1 MTSPIRLNSALV
13 AAAEREGTIQ
23 KRSVPKQIEF
33 WAELGKSVA
42 RVMDLSDV
50 FAIIQGLKKVKVEPV
65 TSVAVD
71 PRDVFNSLEN
81 KRKSG
86 NLAEKVTSSAV
97 YYEASLSQQGL
108 LDRVNSDTGERE
120 TGQFHNGEF
129 KVQV

>member
-13 AAAEREGTIQ
+13 AAAEKEGTIQ

-33 WAELGKSVA
+33 WAELGKAVA

-65 TSVAVD
+65 TSVSVD
-71 PRDVFNSLEN
+71 PSDVFNSLEN
-81 KRKSG
+81 TRKSG

-108 LDRVNSDTGERE
+108 LDRVNSYTGERE
-120 TGQFHNGEF
+120 TGHFHNGEF

>member
-1 MTSPIRLNSALV
+1 MSSPIRLSSALV
-13 AAAEREGTIQ
+13 AAAEKEGTIQ

-108 LDRVNSDTGERE
+108 LDRVNSYRGERE

>member
-1 MTSPIRLNSALV
+1 MTSPIRLSSALV
-13 AAAEREGTIQ
+13 AAAEKEGTIQ

-71 PRDVFNSLEN
+71 PGDVFNSLEN

-108 LDRVNSDTGERE
+108 LDRVNSYTGERE

>member
-13 AAAEREGTIQ
+13 AAAEKEGTIQ

-71 PRDVFNSLEN
+71 PSDVFNSLEN

-108 LDRVNSDTGERE
+108 LDRVNSYTGERE

>member
-1 MTSPIRLNSALV
+1 MTSPIRLSSALV
-13 AAAEREGTIQ
+13 AAAEKEGTIQ

-108 LDRVNSDTGERE
+108 LDRVNSYTGERE

-129 KVQV
+129 KVQA

>member
-1 MTSPIRLNSALV
+1 MTSPIRLSSALV
-13 AAAEREGTIQ
+13 AAAEKEGTIQ

-71 PRDVFNSLEN
+71 PGDVFNSLEN

>member
-13 AAAEREGTIQ
+13 AAAEKEGTIQ

-33 WAELGKSVA
+33 WAELGKAVA

-65 TSVAVD
+65 MSVAVD
-71 PRDVFNSLEN
+71 PSDVFNSLEN

-108 LDRVNSDTGERE
+108 LDRVNSYTGERE

>member
-13 AAAEREGTIQ
+13 AAAEKEGTIQ

-33 WAELGKSVA
+33 WAELGKAVA

-65 TSVAVD
+65 MSVAVD
-71 PRDVFNSLEN
+71 PSDVFNSLEN

-108 LDRVNSDTGERE
+108 LDRVNSYTGERE
-120 TGQFHNGEF
+120 TGHFHNGEF

>member
-13 AAAEREGTIQ
+13 AAAEKEGTIQ

-33 WAELGKSVA
+33 WAELGKAVA

-50 FAIIQGLKKVKVEPV
+50 FAIIQGLKKVNVEPV

-71 PRDVFNSLEN
+71 PRGVFNSLEN

-97 YYEASLSQQGL
+97 YYEASLSRQGL

>member
-33 WAELGKSVA
+33 WAELGKAVV

-50 FAIIQGLKKVKVEPV
+50 FAIIQGLKKVKVEPA

-108 LDRVNSDTGERE
+108 LDRVNSYTGERE
-120 TGQFHNGEF
+120 TGQFHNGEL

>member
-1 MTSPIRLNSALV
+1 MTSPIRLNSTLV
-13 AAAEREGTIQ
+13 AAAEKEGAIQ

-81 KRKSG
+81 TRKRG

-108 LDRVNSDTGERE
+108 LDRVNSYTGERE

>member
-13 AAAEREGTIQ
+13 AAAEKEGTIQ

-33 WAELGKSVA
+33 WAELGKAVA

-65 TSVAVD
+65 MSVAVD
-71 PRDVFNSLEN
+71 PSDVFNSLEN

-108 LDRVNSDTGERE
+108 LDKVNSYTGERE
-120 TGQFHNGEF
+120 TGHFHNGEF

>member
-33 WAELGKSVA
+33 WAELGKAVV

-97 YYEASLSQQGL
+97 YYEASLSRQGL